1 MHRVITKLLLLFTIL
16 ISLGGVAQNVQ
27 SKVANEYFNKRDY
40 EKAYSYYKKI
50 IKQNSERPYI
60 YQNYIATAR
69 KLSEQKAALQVL
81 NKFIKE
87 SPASYEYKVD
97 KAILLK
103 DLGKEQ
109 DYKKLLDRLFIE
121 GSVNSR
127 EALKLSN
134 ILTLRKLT
142 GESIKL
148 LLISR
153 EDGSNEFLH
162 AEELATLYKNSG
174 KKKEM
179 LTELLNLLELSSRK
193 IQTVQN
199 GIQQE
204 LQSKKDYEEVTTMI
218 FERIDGNNKIEFN
231 ELLVW
236 MYIQQK
242 DFYNAFVQQRSI
254 DKRSPDQRGKQLIE
268 LGDIAVKN
276 KDYKNAERIYQ
287 YVTENYPNEYHY
299 VSTKRKLIQ
308 TKEIREKDKY
318 PADSAA
324 IAAIIVDYDELLS
337 KSRLQDE
344 NARIKINKAELYAQ
358 YLSNIPKALEQL
370 NEVSANPRVSKR
382 LKNEAKLLLGDI
394 YILKEETGDAMLQY
408 MQVERAMEDDVLGHQ
423 AKLKTA
429 KVSYYE
435 AEFELAQAHLDIL
448 KRATQRKIAND
459 AQDLSLLIKSNLAL
473 DTSAEAL
480 SAFAKT
486 ELLTYQKKFSEALRA
501 LDEINVKFPGH
512 SLKDEIH
519 YQKAQIYL
527 GISEYSKAVREL
539 QKIEEMTYDV
549 LTDDAVFLLGKI
561 YEENLAD
568 KVKAKEYYKKILID
582 FSGSIHVAEARKRF
596 REI

>member
-16 ISLGGVAQNVQ
+16 ITLTGMAQNVQ

-50 IKQNSERPYI
+50 IKQKSERRYI
-60 YQNYIATAR
+60 YQNYISTTR
-69 KLSEQKAALQVL
+69 KLGEQKSALQVL

-87 SPASYEYKVD
+87 EPNSYEYKVD
-97 KAILLK
+97 KAVLLK

-109 DYKKLLDRLFIE
+109 EYDKLLKRLFVD

-134 ILTLRKLT
+134 VLTLRKLT
-142 GESIKL
+142 DESIKL
-148 LLISR
+148 LLLSR
-153 EDGSNEFLH
+153 EDENREFLH
-162 AEELATLYKNSG
+162 SEELATLYKNSG
-174 KKKEM
+174 KRKEM
-179 LTELLNLLELSSRK
+179 LTELLNLLELSSLK

-204 LQSKKDYEEVTTMI
+204 LQTKKDYEEITTMI
-218 FERIDGNNKIEFN
+218 YERIDGENKIEFN

-236 MYIQQK
+236 IYIQQK
-242 DFYNAFVQQRSI
+242 DFYNAFIQQRSI
-254 DKRSPDQRGKQLIE
+254 DKRSSQQRGRQLIE
-268 LGDIAVKN
+268 LGDIALKN
-276 KDYKNAERIYQ
+276 KDYKNAERIYE
-287 YVTENYPNEYHY
+287 YVTESYPEEYHY

-308 TKEIREKDKY
+308 TKEFREKSRY
-318 PADSAA
+318 PVDTEA
-324 IAAIIVDYDELLS
+324 ILAIIVDYDQLLL

-358 YLSNIPKALEQL
+358 YLSDIPKALEQL
-370 NEVSANPRVSKR
+370 NEIDTNPRVSKR

-394 YILKEETGDAMLQY
+394 YVLREETGDAMLQY

-480 SAFAKT
+480 TAFAQT
-486 ELLTYQKKFSEALRA
+486 ELLIYQKKFSEALRA
-501 LDEINVKFPGH
+501 LDEINLKFPGH

-519 YQKAQIYL
+519 YQKAQVYL
-527 GISEYSKAVREL
+527 GISEYDKAVREL
-539 QKIEEMTYDV
+539 KKIEEMTYDV
-549 LTDDAVFLLGKI
+549 LTDDAVYLLGKI
-561 YEENLAD
+561 YEENLKD
-568 KVKAKEYYKKILID
+568 ISKAKEYYKKILVE
-582 FSGSIHVAEARKRF
+582 FPGSIHVAEARKRF